1 MSVEHFRTVVAV
13 QKSMPAKRRGLTEG
27 HEPRHIISHI
37 ADLSLLTDN
46 PAFRLMFVDPR
57 LNAELL
63 FILILG
69 CKCTVRSRLNQQYF
83 LIIAHFALNI
93 NSFIKQ
99 ICHPDQPGGIPA
111 FRDLGGV
118 GVAMPGH
125 DELVELPHSEH
136 QRKHGCD
143 YAEYRCVRFVV
154 NPVLRHCHQDEDE
167 RGSRVDGREVQ
178 ASVQRHGRRG
188 VRLAHLRR

>member
-13 QKSMPAKRRGLTEG
+13 QKSMPAKRCGLTEG

-69 CKCTVRSRLNQQYF
+69 CKCTARSRLN
-83 LIIAHFALNI
+83 
-93 NSFIKQ
+93 
-99 ICHPDQPGGIPA
+99 
-111 FRDLGGV
+111 
-118 GVAMPGH
+118 
-125 DELVELPHSEH
+125 
-136 QRKHGCD
+136 
-143 YAEYRCVRFVV
+143 
-154 NPVLRHCHQDEDE
+154 
-167 RGSRVDGREVQ
+167 
-178 ASVQRHGRRG
+178 
-188 VRLAHLRR
+188 